1 VSAFTGLLVGF
12 LKARRRWRVW
22 LLAAFLFSEAV
33 QISTWLLQP
42 SYTIREANTS
52 LASLVGPEDVV
63 VTFYETLMV
72 SSAARV
78 IVKSPR
84 RRLNLDVYDRFKPQ
98 FTLVLRRDNWK
109 DYRVEDMPVEEWPPP
124 PNWSGTLIA
133 RYDLCPARL
142 RGPRFIAEFYRLE
155 EQAAGSPGTGKN

>member
-1 VSAFTGLLVGF
+1 
-12 LKARRRWRVW
+12 
-22 LLAAFLFSEAV
+22 
-33 QISTWLLQP
+33 
-42 SYTIREANTS
+42 
-52 LASLVGPEDVV
+52 VV

-98 FTLVLRRDNWK
+98 FTLVLRRGKWE
-109 DYRVEDMPVEEWPPP
+109 DYRGEKMPVEEGAPPP
-124 PNWSGTLIA
+124 QLAGTLIA